1 MEWRPE
7 ARFWVQST
15 QKRANFG
22 FKCCA
27 VLSGYGAVMPF
38 EALVGLMRLLQF
50 EALSEFRPITPNSEI
65 LMRPSKKIA

>member
-1 MEWRPE
+1 MEWRPG

-27 VLSGYGAVMPF
+27 VLSGYGVDI
-38 EALVGLMRLLQF
+38 
-50 EALSEFRPITPNSEI
+50 SWIIEI
-65 LMRPSKKIA
+65 KFIHIQ